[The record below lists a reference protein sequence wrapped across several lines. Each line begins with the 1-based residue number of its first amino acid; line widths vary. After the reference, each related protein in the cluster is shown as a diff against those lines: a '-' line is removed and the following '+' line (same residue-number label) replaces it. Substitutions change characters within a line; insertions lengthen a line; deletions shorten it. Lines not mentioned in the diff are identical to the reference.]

1 MNTTLQSAD
10 RNTHVKIVATG
21 LSAALIVAL
30 LALGM
35 H

>member
-1 MNTTLQSAD
+1 MNTTLMSAD
-10 RNTHVKIVATG
+10 RNTHLKIVATG
-21 LSAALIVAL
+21 LAAALIVAL